1 MTGQDVITPA
11 QTPAMPGPGSTV
23 DAAYELL
30 SFDPGQEPD
39 WAGFRS
45 CFHPRAL
52 LALRV
57 FPEDPAISVM
67 SLRQYARAQMRE
79 GLKEEGYTE
88 VPGHRDVDIVGS
100 VATIRQHFTMNFA
113 GRPPV
118 TAIDVFALV
127 HIGGRWQI
135 VSVVSDMTK

>member
-1 MTGQDVITPA
+1 VTSSPVQA
-11 QTPAMPGPGSTV
+11 V

-30 SFDPGQEPD
+30 SFDPGREPD

-57 FPEDPAISVM
+57 FPEDAAISVM
-67 SLRQYARAQMRE
+67 DLREYARAQMRV

-88 VPGHRDVDIVGS
+88 VPGHRDVDIIGS

-113 GRPPV
+113 GPGHRRVLARQRRRPV
-118 TAIDVFALV
+118 ADRVRRERHDGA
-127 HIGGRWQI
+127 
-135 VSVVSDMTK
+135 

>member
-1 MTGQDVITPA
+1 VTSSPGQA
-11 QTPAMPGPGSTV
+11 V

-39 WAGFRS
+39 WPGFRS

-57 FPEDPAISVM
+57 FPEDAAISVM
-67 SLRQYARAQMRE
+67 DLREYARAQMRV

-88 VPGHRDVDIVGS
+88 VPGHRDVDIIGS

-118 TAIDVFALV
+118 PAIDVFSLV
-127 HIGGRWQI
+127 NVGGRWQI
-135 VSVVSDMTK
+135 VSVVSDMTAPDTDSPGR

>member
-1 MTGQDVITPA
+1 VTGL
-11 QTPAMPGPGSTV
+11 PGETV
-23 DAAYELL
+23 DAAYDLL

-57 FPEDPAISVM
+57 FPEDAAISVM
-67 SLRQYARAQMRE
+67 DLREYARAQMRE

-88 VPGHRDVDIVGS
+88 VPGHRDVDIIGS
-100 VATIRQHFTMNFA
+100 VATVRQRFTMNFA
-113 GRPPV
+113 GRPPAA
-118 TAIDVFALV
+118 AIDVFSLIHLA
-127 HIGGRWQI
+127 GRWQI
-135 VSVVSDMTK
+135 VSVVSDVTES